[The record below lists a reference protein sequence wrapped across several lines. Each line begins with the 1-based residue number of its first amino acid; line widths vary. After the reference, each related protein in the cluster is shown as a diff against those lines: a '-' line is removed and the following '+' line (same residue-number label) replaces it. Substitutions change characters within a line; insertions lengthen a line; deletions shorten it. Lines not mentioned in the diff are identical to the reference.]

1 MFECLGI
8 DERRGRGGPLKR
20 AEGHKPYEGCEH
32 DQPRNRL
39 PNLFRLLILAEQA
52 GSAFGFSTQDPFR
65 IPQEYEGA
73 ARILLRRCCDWL
85 RSCLGEERYATRL
98 AGVPIEAYENAAFRP
113 LGTDA

>member
-20 AEGHKPYEGCEH
+20 AEGHKPYEGREH

-39 PNLFRLLILAEQA
+39 PNLFRPLILAEQA

-98 AGVPIEAYENAAFRP
+98 AGVPIEA
-113 LGTDA
+113 